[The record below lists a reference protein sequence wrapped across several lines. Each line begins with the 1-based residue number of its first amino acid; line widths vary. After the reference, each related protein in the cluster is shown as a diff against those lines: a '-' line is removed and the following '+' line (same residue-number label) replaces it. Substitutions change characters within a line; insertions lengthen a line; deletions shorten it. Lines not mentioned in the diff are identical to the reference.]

1 MILEVSLYLQELLS
15 MQDETTGRQSRKL
28 PDVERLVAVFD
39 RKVVW
44 EINVRLLRTAI
55 AECQSSSEWRDSR
68 RN

>member
-55 AECQSSSEWRDSR
+55 AGCQSSSEWRDSR